1 MKKYIRA
8 AEDISSMDAYEA
20 KFNQVMLQL
29 NNAMSE
35 VETQIGVMYDAINEF
50 YDKFPNDKKAEDFSL
65 ALNNPDDY
73 PWFMSISDEDAEALY
88 SMWDAYW
95 DRKVDYETLVDGV
108 EDALNA
114 LDEAY
119 NRIADF
125 KR

>member
-1 MKKYIRA
+1 MKKYIKA

-20 KFNQVMLQL
+20 KFDQVMLQL
-29 NNAMSE
+29 SNAMSE
-35 VETQIGVMYDAINEF
+35 VETQISVIYDAINQF
-50 YDKFPNDKKAEDFSL
+50 YSKFPEDRQFKDFSL
-65 ALNNPDDY
+65 ELDNPDNY
-73 PWFMSISDEDAEALY
+73 PWFMSISDEDAESLY

-95 DRKVDYETLVDGV
+95 DRKTDYETLVDGV

-125 KR
+125 K